1 MSTPRDITQLLS
13 AARGGNPGALDQV
26 FALVYDEVHRLAH
39 AQIARAGRSPTL
51 NTTAVVHEAYI
62 KLAHTPLESLEDR
75 RHFFA
80 IAATAM
86 RQVLVDYAR
95 RRNAA
100 KRGGGAAHLS
110 LDVAEVPVASSAAE
124 IVELEWALQRLTA
137 VDERLAR
144 VVELRFFGGLS
155 EHETAEVMDVSDRTV
170 QRDWRAAR
178 AFLSRE
184 LAGDGG
190 ESRGLETERDA
201 GAARDAPDIRDTNAR
216 HSPRPARDI
225 DPDATR

>member
-1 MSTPRDITQLLS
+1 VNIPRDITRLLA
-13 AARGGNPGALDQV
+13 AARDGNPGALDQV

-39 AQIARAGRSPTL
+39 AQIGRAGRSPTL

-62 KLAHTPLESLEDR
+62 KLAHAPLDSLEDR

-80 IAATAM
+80 VAAKAM
-86 RQVLVDYAR
+86 RHVLVDYAR

-100 KRGGGAAHLS
+100 KRGGGAALLS
-110 LDVAEVPVASSAAE
+110 LDDADVPIASSAAE
-124 IVELEWALQRLTA
+124 IVDLEWALQRLAA
-137 VDERLAR
+137 VDERLSR

-155 EHETAEVMDVSDRTV
+155 EPETAEVMETSERTV

-184 LAGDGG
+184 LAGERDGAREPGGSSDAGGLGGDGG
-190 ESRGLETERDA
+190 S
-201 GAARDAPDIRDTNAR
+201 
-216 HSPRPARDI
+216 RPAG
-225 DPDATR
+225 PDTAA

>member
-1 MSTPRDITQLLS
+1 MTTPRDITQLLS
-13 AARGGNPGALDQV
+13 AARGGNPAALDQV

-86 RQVLVDYAR
+86 RHVIVDYAR

-100 KRGGGAAHLS
+100 KRGGGAANLS
-110 LDVAEVPVASSAAE
+110 LDVADVPVASSAAE
-124 IVELEWALQRLTA
+124 IVDLEWALQRLTA

-155 EHETAEVMDVSDRTV
+155 EHETAEVMETSDRTV

-184 LAGDGG
+184 LAGDAS
-190 ESRGLETERDA
+190 ESRESGREPDA
-201 GAARDAPDIRDTNAR
+201 GEARDTSDMRDTRAA
-216 HSPRPARDI
+216 RPARDA
-225 DPDATR
+225 DPDAAH